1 VEWVKEGDSIIEV
14 CVTSFN
20 ETMCFTGKSFFMLVA
35 LECSLYFLLFAI
47 SRTLFFRSKKL
58 RLKIAKSQKK

>member
-1 VEWVKEGDSIIEV
+1 MIKMVKICI
-14 CVTSFN
+14 TSFN

-47 SRTLFFRSKKL
+47 SRTLYFRSKKL
-58 RLKIAKSQKK
+58 RLILKKNQKK